1 MVAVP
6 LAAADHFSLPLDP
19 AIIIRE
25 RAALQLPPNYLLAVG
40 TLEPR
45 KNLVRLLDAFARIA
59 GQIPDVHLVVAG
71 GRGWRDEAIA
81 AALRE
86 HPAKGQIHAVGYVG
100 PDALRVLY
108 AEALALCYPSLYEGF
123 GLPVVEA
130 MASGTPVLTSKG
142 SSLDEVAAG
151 AAIAVDPLS
160 VEAIAAAML
169 DLAQSADLRAE
180 LRAKGL
186 RRAGE
191 LSWAQTARASREV
204 FVHLRNGKWADGT
217 AK

>member
-1 MVAVP
+1 MGGSVARGCG
-6 LAAADHFSLPLDP
+6 LSEQ
-19 AIIIRE
+19 IR
-25 RAALQLPPNYLLAVG
+25 
-40 TLEPR
+40 
-45 KNLVRLLDAFARIA
+45 
-59 GQIPDVHLVVAG
+59 HLVVAG
-71 GRGWRDEAIA
+71 GRGWRDDAIA
-81 AALRE
+81 AALRQ
-86 HPAKGQIHAVGYVG
+86 HPAKGQIRAVGYVG

-160 VEAIAAAML
+160 VEEIARAML
-169 DLAQSADLRAE
+169 DLAQSSDLRAQ
-180 LRAKGL
+180 LREKGL
-186 RRAGE
+186 RRAAE

-204 FVHLRNGKWADGT
+204 FVNLRDGKCADGT